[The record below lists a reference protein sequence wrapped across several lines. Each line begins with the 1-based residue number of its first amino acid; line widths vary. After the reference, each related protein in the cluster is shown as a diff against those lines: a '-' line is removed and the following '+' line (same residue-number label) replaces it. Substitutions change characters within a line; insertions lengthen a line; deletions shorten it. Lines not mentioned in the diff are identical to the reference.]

1 MKRIAALA
9 LLLAAPLSAAGA
21 EDSDPATETVHVV
34 KPGETIGGVANRAV
48 VPRILIIEA
57 NGLKAPYALKAGQKL
72 IIPRRRTHTVEAGET
87 GFAIALQYGVPWEA
101 IATANGLNHKAPV
114 KAGTKLA
121 IPTITAAPAA
131 TPSQPAA
138 TAPAATKSADSKPS
152 ISVAA
157 NAPRFAWP
165 APGKLLRGFTPNSG
179 RNPHTGIDLAGEM
192 GSAVRAVGAGRV
204 VYAGYE
210 PKKFGN
216 LVVIDHG
223 KGWHTAYAKLQ
234 KVTVKKGDRAK
245 AGERVGLLGNTGETP
260 RTELHFEVR
269 RYNLPIDPELV
280 LPARD

>member
-1 MKRIAALA
+1 MKRIAVLA
-9 LLLAAPLSAAGA
+9 LLLAAPLGAARA
-21 EDSDPATETVHVV
+21 EDGDPASETVHVV
-34 KPGETIGGVANRAV
+34 KAGETIGGVANRAV

-57 NGLKAPYALKAGQKL
+57 NGLKPPYALKAGQKL
-72 IIPRRRTHTVEAGET
+72 IIPRRRSHTVEAGET

-101 IATANGLNHKAPV
+101 IATANGLDPKAAV

-121 IPTITAAPAA
+121 IPTMT
-131 TPSQPAA
+131 AA
-138 TAPAATKSADSKPS
+138 TAPSPAERAAPAPASASAASNKPS

-165 APGKLLRGFTPNSG
+165 APGKLLRGFIPETS
-179 RNPHTGIDLAGEM
+179 RNPHAGIDLAGDL
-192 GSAVRAVGAGRV
+192 GSAVRAVGTGRV

-210 PKKFGN
+210 PRKLGN

>member
-9 LLLAAPLSAAGA
+9 LMIAMPNGLAFAQ
-21 EDSDPATETVHVV
+21 ESDPKTETVHVV
-34 KPGETIGGVANRAV
+34 KPGETIGGIANRAV
-48 VPRILIIEA
+48 VPRSLIIEA

-72 IIPRRRTHTVEAGET
+72 IVPRRRSHTIKAGES
-87 GFAIALQYGVPWEA
+87 GFEIALQYGVPWEA
-101 IATANGLNHKAPV
+101 IATANNLDPKTPV
-114 KAGTKLA
+114 KAGATLA
-121 IPTITAAPAA
+121 IPTIARANSPAAGPTAAPQA
-131 TPSQPAA
+131 S
-138 TAPAATKSADSKPS
+138 APLPS
-152 ISVAA
+152 ISTAA
-157 NAPRFAWP
+157 NAPRFVWP
-165 APGKLLRGFTPNSG
+165 APGKVLRGFIPAGKKNI
-179 RNPHTGIDLAGEM
+179 HTGIDLEGDP
-192 GSAVRAVGAGRV
+192 GSAVRAVAAGRV
-204 VYAGYE
+204 VYAGNE

-280 LPARD
+280 LVKR